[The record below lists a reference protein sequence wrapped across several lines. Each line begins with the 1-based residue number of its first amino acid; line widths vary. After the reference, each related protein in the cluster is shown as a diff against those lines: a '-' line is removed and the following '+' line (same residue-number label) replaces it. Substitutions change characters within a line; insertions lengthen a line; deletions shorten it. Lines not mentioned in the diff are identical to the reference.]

1 MPGDAVTRPARWR
14 PVRELGAQVV
24 AGTAIRAPNPT
35 PGAGTFDVAR
45 PATASGAKIVGMSDV
60 AALAAL
66 LGQHPRTLVL
76 TGAGISTDSG
86 IPDYRGPDGNRR
98 VTPMQH
104 GEFVGSSE
112 ARQRYW
118 ARSYIGW
125 QRFSHAEPNTAHH
138 AVADLQRR
146 GVLGP
151 VITQN
156 VDGLHQAAGSRDVT
170 ELHGS
175 LAEVLCLT
183 CGDRSDRDLLQ
194 ARMSEA
200 NPGFDRLASG
210 EAPDGSRVSSQ
221 IRPDGDIM
229 LADALVAG
237 FHLPRCTVCDG
248 DALKPDV
255 VFFGGSVPRERVDAC
270 YTLTDA
276 APALLVLGSSLAVMS
291 GLRFVRHAAK
301 RGIPV
306 LCITRGPTRGD
317 DLMTLRLDAPLA
329 PTLAEVL
336 RAGVAA

>member
-1 MPGDAVTRPARWR
+1 MPDA
-14 PVRELGAQVV
+14 
-24 AGTAIRAPNPT
+24 
-35 PGAGTFDVAR
+35 
-45 PATASGAKIVGMSDV
+45 
-60 AALAAL
+60 AALVAL
-66 LGQHPRTLVL
+66 LHAHPGTLVL
-76 TGAGISTDSG
+76 TGAGMSTDSG
-86 IPDYRGPDGNRR
+86 IPDYRGPDGSRR
-98 VTPMQH
+98 VNPMQH

-112 ARQRYW
+112 ARRRYW

-125 QRFSHAEPNTAHH
+125 QRFSHAEPNSAHH

-156 VDGLHQAAGSRDVT
+156 VDGLHQAAGTRQVT

-175 LAEVLCLT
+175 LDEVICLT
-183 CGDRSDRDLLQ
+183 CGDRSDRFLLQ
-194 ARMSEA
+194 AQMAEA
-200 NPGFDRLASG
+200 NPRFERHAAG

-221 IRPDGDIM
+221 IRPDGDIV
-229 LADALVAG
+229 LADEVVAC
-237 FHLPRCTVCDG
+237 FVVPRCLVCGADT
-248 DALKPDV
+248 LKPDV
-255 VFFGGSVPRERVDAC
+255 VFFGGAVPRERVDAC

-306 LCITRGPTRGD
+306 MAVTRGPTRGD
-317 DLMTLRLDAPLA
+317 DLMTVRVDASLA
-329 PTLAEVL
+329 LTLGAVV

>member
-1 MPGDAVTRPARWR
+1 MPDA
-14 PVRELGAQVV
+14 
-24 AGTAIRAPNPT
+24 
-35 PGAGTFDVAR
+35 
-45 PATASGAKIVGMSDV
+45 

-66 LGQHPRTLVL
+66 LTDHPGTLVL

-86 IPDYRGPDGNRR
+86 IPDYRGPDGTRR

-104 GEFVGSSE
+104 GEFVGSSQ

-125 QRFSHAEPNTAHH
+125 QRFSHAEPNDSHR
-138 AVADLQRR
+138 AVALLQRHR
-146 GVLGP
+146 VLGP

-156 VDGLHQAAGSRDVT
+156 VDGLHQAAGSREVT

-175 LAEVLCLT
+175 LGEVVCLT
-183 CGDRSDRDLLQ
+183 CAARSDRDLLQ
-194 ARMSEA
+194 ARMAEA
-200 NPGFDRLASG
+200 NPGFEELAAG

-221 IRPDGDIM
+221 IRPDGDIVIE
-229 LADALVAG
+229 DALVTG
-237 FHLPRCTVCDG
+237 FQLPRCLACGADT
-248 DALKPDV
+248 LKPDV

-270 YTLTDA
+270 YSLTDD

-306 LCITRGPTRGD
+306 MAITRGPTRGD
-317 DLMTLRLDAPLA
+317 DLMTLRLDAALA
-329 PTLAEVL
+329 PTLRTLLHAA
-336 RAGVAA
+336 RAA